1 MTNLSGIQKLLLYLV
16 IIFGSILVLSLVSGN
31 TIGTVIAS
39 ILIAIILLIAKPLWL
54 TYSDNKVRVF
64 SLYVVLAVA
73 LSFHFWQPYIDLLA
87 ARALGHFF
95 PELDLSNSPLYD
107 NSPGLVLGFV
117 LIAVWIVNNSMQQNR
132 ILSSVK
138 EPLEADFPNI
148 PIKEKLKN
156 IADAVSTSIDII
168 DNKNNWSS
176 GSFTPLEA
184 EVELIRE
191 KGGKERKIVNVL
203 EGIKSSRDQ
212 TILLLGEPGSGK
224 SVTLRKL
231 CKEIA
236 LESEKTGR
244 IPVYINLKEWKTN
257 WSPEEPPSTQ
267 HLFRFI
273 RDYINENFNFII
285 GNFLYSEADKRS
297 TVFEKLY
304 ESGRLYFIFDSF
316 DEIPAIISADENS
329 DILRQLSEVL
339 FKFLKIGRS
348 SQAQGVVASRLYKR
362 PSKEFITNTILE
374 IRPFSDQ
381 KIFRTLE
388 TQGFYSVD
396 KIREIFAT
404 RPDLVSVI
412 RNPFMASLLAS
423 YSKSNRDSF
432 PLSKKQLFD
441 DFISNAI
448 NEKLGQAKYKEIDY
462 ANTFSFA
469 VDLSDIMFNKV
480 EELEVSLR
488 DVNRYLKRYHVD
500 NILELLFETRIIR
513 GITREEGGKV
523 SFVHRRFAEYFI
535 INKDNNYDLQSIT
548 NLGKWHDALV
558 LYSEIAELEEAEKI
572 AAYAWNKVQEE
583 ENILDIGFINPYR
596 FLIDAFSFRKEPLRA
611 FKAELD
617 HFILSTIDKTRNL
630 LELKVMIEGI
640 GLLDNRDIDSSVAKI
655 MRYNN
660 QWLNETAIRSSRHL
674 PKISTE
680 LEKSILSYISEMGV
694 VDFLKKFNSI
704 KFSFSLNAVFKK
716 GINIINVKIFE
727 FILFAI
733 LILVLFYFVS
743 FSGYFHLRYGVIIG
757 VLVIYFIL
765 QGNFS
770 LDDLKSLLSLIFIAL
785 IVSELGKNGIA
796 HMQSCNEPHFQV
808 LFVLAIAIIPISKFS
823 LSFIFL
829 RKKVTL
835 KDILFITILMVYSY
849 TVFVITVYSK
859 DRFELPNFTSVF
871 LSILVLFIYVFIYQY
886 NPLDYFFYKKIN
898 FKRCNERPYIYE
910 TIASFRS
917 RYFVNKFLNY
927 LEFNVDQVIGEWPDP
942 ELFNNTRNET
952 VTRLAALEEKWL
964 GINK

>member
-16 IIFGSILVLSLVSGN
+16 IIFGSILVLSLVSDN
-31 TIGTVIAS
+31 TIGTIIAS

-54 TYSDNKVRVF
+54 TYSDNRVRVF

-73 LSFHFWQPYIDLLA
+73 LSFHFWQPYIDVLTA
-87 ARALGHFF
+87 KVLGHFF

-138 EPLEADFPNI
+138 EPLEVDFPNI

-156 IADAVSTSIDII
+156 IAGAVSTSIDII
-168 DNKNNWSS
+168 DNKSNWSS
-176 GSFTPLEA
+176 GHFTPLEA

-244 IPVYINLKEWKTN
+244 IPLYINLKEWKTN
-257 WSPEEPPSTQ
+257 WSADDHPSTQ
-267 HLFRFI
+267 HLFQFI
-273 RDYINENFNFII
+273 RDYITENFNFII

-316 DEIPAIISADENS
+316 DEIPAIISADDGS
-329 DILRQLSEVL
+329 DIIRQLSEVI
-339 FKFLKIGRS
+339 FKFLKIGKS
-348 SQAQGVVASRLYKR
+348 NQAQGVVASRLYKR

-396 KIREIFAT
+396 KIKEIFAT

-448 NEKLGQAKYKEIDY
+448 NEKLALPKYKGIDY
-462 ANTFSFA
+462 AHTFSFA

-480 EELEVSLR
+480 EELEVSLG

-558 LYSEIAELEEAEKI
+558 LYSEIAEPEEAEKI
-572 AAYAWNKVQEE
+572 AAYAWNKVKEA

-596 FLIDAFSFRKEPLRA
+596 FLIEAFSFRKEPLRA

-640 GLLDNRDIDSSVAKI
+640 GLLDNKDIDASVAKI
-655 MRYNN
+655 MGYNN

-674 PKISTE
+674 PKISAE

-694 VDFLKKFNSI
+694 IDFIKRFNSI

-727 FILFAI
+727 FALFALLI
-733 LILVLFYFVS
+733 LILFYFVS
-743 FSGYFHLRYGVIIG
+743 FSGYFHLQFGVIIG
-757 VLVIYFIL
+757 IFIIYFIF

-770 LDDLKSLLSLIFIAL
+770 LDDLKSILAIVFLTLV
-785 IVSELGKNGIA
+785 VSELSKNGLKHI
-796 HMQSCNEPHFQV
+796 QFCDEPHFQV
-808 LFVLAIAIIPISKFS
+808 ISVLAIAIIPISRFS
-823 LSFIFL
+823 VSFIFL
-829 RKKVTL
+829 RKKITL
-835 KDILFITILMVYSY
+835 KDISTVLTLMVLSSLL
-849 TVFVITVYSK
+849 FLISNFSK
-859 DRFELPNFTSVF
+859 DRLELPKFTPF
-871 LSILVLFIYVFIYQY
+871 LIPVLFLLTYIFTYQY
-886 NPLDYFFYKKIN
+886 NPLDYLKYKKIN

-927 LEFNVDQVIGEWPDP
+927 LEFNVDQAIGEWPDP

>member
-16 IIFGSILVLSLVSGN
+16 IIFGSILVLSLVSDN
-31 TIGTVIAS
+31 TIGTIIAS

-54 TYSDNKVRVF
+54 TYSDNRVRVF

-73 LSFHFWQPYIDLLA
+73 LSFHFWQPYIDVLTA
-87 ARALGHFF
+87 KVLGHFF

-138 EPLEADFPNI
+138 EPLEVDFPNI

-156 IADAVSTSIDII
+156 IAGAVSTSIDII
-168 DNKNNWSS
+168 DNKSNWSS
-176 GSFTPLEA
+176 GHFTPLEA

-244 IPVYINLKEWKTN
+244 IPLYINLKEWKTN
-257 WSPEEPPSTQ
+257 WSADDHPSTQ
-267 HLFRFI
+267 HLFQFI
-273 RDYINENFNFII
+273 RDYITENFNFII

-316 DEIPAIISADENS
+316 DEIPAIISADDGS
-329 DILRQLSEVL
+329 DIIRQLSEVI
-339 FKFLKIGRS
+339 FKFLKIGKS
-348 SQAQGVVASRLYKR
+348 NQAQGVVASRLYKR

-396 KIREIFAT
+396 KIKEIFAT

-448 NEKLGQAKYKEIDY
+448 NEKLALPKYKGIDY
-462 ANTFSFA
+462 AHTFSFA

-480 EELEVSLR
+480 EELEVSLG

-558 LYSEIAELEEAEKI
+558 LYSEIAEPEEAEKI
-572 AAYAWNKVQEE
+572 AAYAWNKVKEA

-596 FLIDAFSFRKEPLRA
+596 FLIEAFSFRKEPLRA

-640 GLLDNRDIDSSVAKI
+640 GLLDNKDIDASVAKI
-655 MRYNN
+655 MGYNN

-674 PKISTE
+674 PKISAE

-694 VDFLKKFNSI
+694 IDFIKRFNSI

-727 FILFAI
+727 FALFALLI
-733 LILVLFYFVS
+733 LILFYFVS
-743 FSGYFHLRYGVIIG
+743 FSGYFHLQFGVIIG
-757 VLVIYFIL
+757 IFIIYFIF

-770 LDDLKSLLSLIFIAL
+770 LDDLKSILAIVFLTLV
-785 IVSELGKNGIA
+785 VSELSKNGLKHI
-796 HMQSCNEPHFQV
+796 QFCDEPHFQV
-808 LFVLAIAIIPISKFS
+808 ISVLAIAIIPISRFS
-823 LSFIFL
+823 VSFIFL
-829 RKKVTL
+829 RKKITL
-835 KDILFITILMVYSY
+835 KDISTVLTLMVLSSLL
-849 TVFVITVYSK
+849 FLISNFSK
-859 DRFELPNFTSVF
+859 DRLELPKFTPF
-871 LSILVLFIYVFIYQY
+871 LIPVLFLLTYIFTYQY
-886 NPLDYFFYKKIN
+886 NPLDYLKYKKIN

>member
-1 MTNLSGIQKLLLYLV
+1 MTNLSGIQKLLLYLI
-16 IIFGSILVLSLVSGN
+16 IIFGSILVLSLVSDN
-31 TIGTVIAS
+31 TIGTIIAS

-54 TYSDNKVRVF
+54 TYSDNRVRVF

-73 LSFHFWQPYIDLLA
+73 LSFHFWQPYIDVLTA
-87 ARALGHFF
+87 KVLGHFF

-156 IADAVSTSIDII
+156 IAGAVSTSIDII
-168 DNKNNWSS
+168 DNKSNWSS
-176 GSFTPLEA
+176 GHFTPLEA

-244 IPVYINLKEWKTN
+244 IPLYINLKEWKTN
-257 WSPEEPPSTQ
+257 WSADDHPYTQ
-267 HLFRFI
+267 HLFQFI
-273 RDYINENFNFII
+273 RDYITENFNFII

-316 DEIPAIISADENS
+316 DEIPAIISADDGS
-329 DILRQLSEVL
+329 DIIRQLSEVI
-339 FKFLKIGRS
+339 FKFLKIGKS

-396 KIREIFAT
+396 KIKEIFAT

-448 NEKLGQAKYKEIDY
+448 NEKLALPKYKGIDY
-462 ANTFSFA
+462 AHTFSFA

-480 EELEVSLR
+480 EELEVSLG

-558 LYSEIAELEEAEKI
+558 LYSEIAEPEEAEKI
-572 AAYAWNKVQEE
+572 AAYAWNKVKEA

-596 FLIDAFSFRKEPLRA
+596 FLIEAFSFRKEPLRA

-617 HFILSTIDKTRNL
+617 HFILNTIDKTRNL

-640 GLLDNRDIDSSVAKI
+640 GLLDNKDIDASVAKI
-655 MRYNN
+655 MGYNN

-674 PKISTE
+674 PKISAE
-680 LEKSILSYISEMGV
+680 LEKSILSYISEMGIL
-694 VDFLKKFNSI
+694 DFVKKFNAI
-704 KFSFSLNAVFKK
+704 KFSFSLNPVFRK
-716 GINIINVKIFE
+716 GVDVIKVKLFE
-727 FILFAI
+727 IVLFAL
-733 LILVLFYFVS
+733 LILVLFYY
-743 FSGYFHLRYGVIIG
+743 FSISGDFHLQFGILIG
-757 VLVIYFIL
+757 ILVIYFIFK
-765 QGNFS
+765 GNFS
-770 LDDLKSLLSLIFIAL
+770 MDELKSTMGLVFIGL
-785 IVSELGKNGIA
+785 FISEFAKNGWT
-796 HMQSCNEPHFQV
+796 HMSTCPEPHFQV
-808 LFVLAIAIIPISKFS
+808 LFILGIAIIPILKFS
-823 LSFIFL
+823 ISFIFL
-829 RKKVTL
+829 KSKITL
-835 KDILFITILMVYSY
+835 NDLAIVLIFFAISMGYFLYARWIGNSILMPDYIRILIPLS
-849 TVFVITVYSK
+849 FVAGYVI
-859 DRFELPNFTSVF
+859 
-871 LSILVLFIYVFIYQY
+871 IYLY
-886 NPLDYFFYKKIN
+886 NPLDYLKYKKIN

-927 LEFNVDQVIGEWPDP
+927 LEFNVDQAIGEWPDP